1 MTSVDLNAVSTA
13 PTMAQRAGVPTTAF
27 ASTLFLPAFLLFAK
41 MVLPRLGGSPGVWS
55 VAMVVFQTLLL
66 AGYAYAHALNRWL
79 PGMPGIALHLVVTLA
94 AAATLPFSL
103 GSASAPPADGEM
115 LYVIGVF
122 VTAIGPSFFALS
134 ANGPLLQAWFVHS
147 GHKSAH
153 DPYFLYAASNVG
165 SFLALF
171 AYPFVLEPM
180 LTLGQ
185 QRQYWTIGYY
195 VLLALLAVCGFLI
208 ARRWKHADAMP
219 KATAGEGGPISL
231 RTALGWIALAAVP
244 SGLLVAVSQQIATE
258 VASAPL
264 LWVVPLALYLV
275 TFVIVFQKRPII
287 PHVAMVWLQP
297 LAVAAVIVTT
307 ALDIVDNIA
316 ILLVVHL
323 VAFFIATMM
332 CHGELVKR
340 RPPAHQLTAFYLA
353 MSFGGMLGGMF
364 CGLIAPNIFNWV
376 AEYPLLIVLS
386 LLCRPGIPF
395 REAVKQP
402 LFAFAAV
409 AAVGAIVACTFLFGR
424 GSLNSWY
431 SVQLWIIGFLIVAAL
446 VLCFER
452 TRIAVLVAAC
462 FLVLQYFP
470 SDGPGRETVRSCF
483 GVHKISDSPDGRF
496 RILSHGTTI
505 HGVQAIKDKQG
516 NPITTRPV
524 PISYYFEGGPIAQ
537 SVRAAR
543 ENAGGPITLGVVGL
557 GTGAMMCH
565 SKEGDDFRFFEI
577 DADVVRIARNPR
589 WFTYLSECG
598 PKQPINMGD
607 ARLTLEKEPDGTF
620 DALLVDAF
628 SSDAIPVHLITLE
641 ALRIFV
647 SKLKDKGIVA
657 FHVSNRYLD
666 LVPVLANLAEKEDLR
681 ILFNSDSSENWPG
694 KTASTWVVLSKS
706 KESLDPL
713 LSSRMGPGQVLEM
726 YQGLLALPTF
736 ASTTPGTGR
745 GLAYAMDKLSLDM
758 NISEANIRK
767 MVDNPNQESDEANLL
782 RRIRN
787 LYMEPAD
794 SMASPAGGVGA
805 AGLMLRS
812 VIPLCRGA
820 SAWRMPEP
828 DPKVGLWTDDYSNLI
843 AVWNRRHGEGKALP
857 PTD

>member
-1 MTSVDLNAVSTA
+1 MNDKPQNDG
-13 PTMAQRAGVPTTAF
+13 PAF
-27 ASTLFLPAFLLFAK
+27 ALPLFVLTIFVSAALLFSVQPMFAK

-122 VTAIGPSFFALS
+122 VTAVGPSFFALS

-147 GHKSAH
+147 RHKSAH

-208 ARRWKHADAMP
+208 ARNWRHADAAP
-219 KATAGEGGPISL
+219 KAAAGEGGPISL

-244 SGLLVAVSQQIATE
+244 SGLLVAVSQQIATD

-264 LWVVPLALYLV
+264 LWVIPLALYLV
-275 TFVIVFQKRPII
+275 TFVVVFQKRPII
-287 PHVAMVWLQP
+287 PHIWMVWLQP
-297 LAVAAVIVTT
+297 VAVAAVVVTT

-323 VAFFIATMM
+323 VAFFVATMM

-364 CGLIAPNIFNWV
+364 CGLIAPNIFNWI

-395 REAVKQP
+395 REAVKKP

-409 AAVGAIVACTFLFGR
+409 GAIGAIGVCALLFGKI
-424 GSLNSWY
+424 GLSSWY
-431 SVQLWIIGFLIVAAL
+431 NVQLWILGFLIVAAL

-452 TRIAVLVAAC
+452 TRIAVLFAAC

-470 SDGPGRETVRSCF
+470 SDGRGRETVRSFF

-505 HGVQAIKDKQG
+505 HGVQAIKDSKG
-516 NPITTRPV
+516 NPITTRPIA
-524 PISYYFEGGPIAQ
+524 ISYYFNGGPLAQ

-543 ENAGGPITLGVVGL
+543 ENAGGAMKFGIVGL
-557 GTGAMMCH
+557 GSGAMMCH
-565 SKEGDDFRFFEI
+565 SQEGDDFRFFEI
-577 DADVVRIARNPR
+577 DADVVRIARNTR
-589 WFTYLSECG
+589 WFTFLSQCG
-598 PKQPINMGD
+598 PKQPIVMGD
-607 ARLTLEKEPDGTF
+607 ARLTLEKEPDGTY
-620 DALLVDAF
+620 DALMIDAF
-628 SSDAIPVHLITLE
+628 SSDAIPVHLMTKE
-641 ALRIFV
+641 AVELYKK
-647 SKLKDKGIVA
+647 KLKPNGLLIMHISNRHMELASEVAGVAAANGMVTALGDLDEDDIGADSDEYLFDSTVAIVA
-657 FHVSNRYLD
+657 N
-666 LVPVLANLAEKEDLR
+666 
-681 ILFNSDSSENWPG
+681 
-694 KTASTWVVLSKS
+694 
-706 KESLDPL
+706 
-713 LSSRMGPGQVLEM
+713 
-726 YQGLLALPTF
+726 
-736 ASTTPGTGR
+736 TPGA
-745 GLAYAMDKLSLDM
+745 LASIMK
-758 NISEANIRK
+758 NKGWETI
-767 MVDNPNQESDEANLL
+767 
-782 RRIRN
+782 
-787 LYMEPAD
+787 EPTK
-794 SMASPAGGVGA
+794 GQRV
-805 AGLMLRS
+805 
-812 VIPLCRGA
+812 
-820 SAWRMPEP
+820 
-828 DPKVGLWTDDYSNLI
+828 WTDDYSNILGSI
-843 AVWNRRHGEGKALP
+843 IRQWRKDKENGDDDDE
-857 PTD
+857 

>member
-1 MTSVDLNAVSTA
+1 MGDEVSMSA
-13 PTMAQRAGVPTTAF
+13 SESIGARAGSGGEKLALP
-27 ASTLFLPAFLLFAK
+27 LFVLTIFVSAALLFSVQPMFAK

-55 VAMVVFQTLLL
+55 VAMVVFQSLLL

-79 PGMPGIALHLVVTLA
+79 PGVPGIALHLVVTLA

-103 GSASAPPADGEM
+103 GNAGAPPTDGEM

-122 VTAIGPSFFALS
+122 VTAIGLSFFALS

-147 GHKSAH
+147 RHKSAH

-171 AYPFVLEPM
+171 AYPFLLEPM

-185 QRQYWTIGYY
+185 QRQYWTFGYY
-195 VLLALLAVCGFLI
+195 VLLLLLAACGWLI
-208 ARRWKHADAMP
+208 AKNWKHADATP
-219 KATAGEGGPISL
+219 KAADGGDGTISL
-231 RTALGWIALAAVP
+231 RTALGWIALSAVP
-244 SGLLVAVSQQIATE
+244 SGLLVAVSQQISTD

-264 LWVVPLALYLV
+264 LWVVPLALYLA

-287 PHVAMVWLQP
+287 PHIWMVWLQP
-297 LAVAAVIVTT
+297 VAVAAVVITT
-307 ALDIVDNIA
+307 ALDLVDNIV
-316 ILLVVHL
+316 LLVSVHL
-323 VAFFIATMM
+323 VAFFVSAMM

-395 REAVKQP
+395 REALRQP
-402 LFAFAAV
+402 LFVFAGVAAV
-409 AAVGAIVACTFLFGR
+409 AALVACVLLFGN
-424 GSLNSWY
+424 LQTTNWY
-431 SVQLWIIGFLIVAAL
+431 NVQIWILSFLLAGAL

-462 FLVLQYFP
+462 FLMLHYFP
-470 SDGPGRETVRSCF
+470 SDGRGRETVRSFF

-537 SVRAAR
+537 ALRAAR
-543 ENAGGPITLGVVGL
+543 ENAGGPITFGIVGL
-557 GTGAMMCH
+557 GSGAMMCH

-577 DADVVRIARNPR
+577 DADVVRIARNPK

-628 SSDAIPVHLITLE
+628 SSDAIPVHLMTQE
-641 ALRIFV
+641 AVALFKK
-647 SKLKDKGIVA
+647 KLKPHGLLIM
-657 FHVSNRYLD
+657 HISNRHME
-666 LVPVLANLAEKEDLR
+666 LASEVAGVAAANGMVTATEDIEEKDMGA
-681 ILFNSDSSENWPG
+681 NSDEYHFD
-694 KTASTWVVLSKS
+694 STVAVAANAAKHLESVLKM
-706 KESLDPL
+706 KGWESIEPTE
-713 LSSRMGPGQVLEM
+713 GQRV
-726 YQGLLALPTF
+726 
-736 ASTTPGTGR
+736 
-745 GLAYAMDKLSLDM
+745 
-758 NISEANIRK
+758 
-767 MVDNPNQESDEANLL
+767 
-782 RRIRN
+782 
-787 LYMEPAD
+787 
-794 SMASPAGGVGA
+794 
-805 AGLMLRS
+805 
-812 VIPLCRGA
+812 
-820 SAWRMPEP
+820 
-828 DPKVGLWTDDYSNLI
+828 WTDDYSNILGSI
-843 AVWNRRHGEGKALP
+843 IRHWKKDDDDDDDDDDEE
-857 PTD
+857 